1 MKRVR
6 RKVEAVEVA
15 AEAVVDRAEAAA
27 DGAARA
33 AEVIAVGAVE
43 DMAEAVVATVRI
55 KVRIQ
60 TEARRGRAFFA
71 LGQPKRFQKYR
82 GSPRIT

>member
-1 MKRVR
+1 
-6 RKVEAVEVA
+6 
-15 AEAVVDRAEAAA
+15 VVDRAEAAA

-33 AEVIAVGAVE
+33 VEVIAVGAVE

-60 TEARRGRAFFA
+60 KKARRGRAFFA
-71 LGQPKRFQKYR
+71 LGQPKSFQKYR